1 MGVDVAMPESHVVFA
16 SLGDVDLDT
25 SGGVEPQW
33 RTIGLVDVGG
43 AEFLVENIKHPEDFG
58 VFQHASID
66 HWRLVVG
73 EHDVLAVDGDKL
85 AIDRFGGLLGLLLV
99 HDLLLLRLL
108 VQGGT
113 FHANG
118 PRTSDGGLPD
128 VRRASANP
136 PKAALEPTSRYSH
149 FVPLAEIARAH
160 SRTSS
165 ARPQPRAEPLFEIF
179 D

>member
-1 MGVDVAMPESHVVFA
+1 MLV
-16 SLGDVDLDT
+16 
-25 SGGVEPQW
+25 
-33 RTIGLVDVGG
+33 GLN
-43 AEFLVENIKHPEDFG
+43 FSSKILNIRKISEI
-58 VFQHASID
+58 FQHASIY

-73 EHDVLAVDGDKL
+73 GHDVLAVDGDKL

-99 HDLLLLRLL
+99 HDLLLIRLL

-136 PKAALEPTSRYSH
+136 PKAALEPTSLYSH

-165 ARPQPRAEPLFEIF
+165 ARPATARADLDEERAP
-179 D
+179 